1 MSITVTSA
9 VHYNSI
15 YSRQYYCESTHQLEL
30 DQAPLL
36 AGRGPVLASLRGEP
50 LLQGGQPAPGA
61 PRVVDEG
68 ELDQGEEDEGGAGP
82 HPDVYRLTSWATF
95 HLFCSPLSR
104 LRPLTLIGLLLAD
117 FIAIYCLRSKP
128 VCPHDI
134 YLFACAFVRTF
145 VHSDL
150 MSERMILQRINPS
163 GHQQS
168 FASLQTVRV

>member
-1 MSITVTSA
+1 MKTYFQASNNRNPTLEHSSSNIKTSE
-9 VHYNSI
+9 
-15 YSRQYYCESTHQLEL
+15 YSRTHQLQL

-36 AGRGPVLASLRGEP
+36 AGGGPVLAAALRGEQ

-82 HPDVYRLTSWATF
+82 HPDVYRLTSCGTF
-95 HLFCSPLSR
+95 HLFCCRLSR
-104 LRPLTLIGLLLAD
+104 LRPLTLIGLFLAD

-134 YLFACAFVRTF
+134 YLYACAFISML
-145 VHSDL
+145 VH
-150 MSERMILQRINPS
+150 E
-163 GHQQS
+163 S
-168 FASLQTVRV
+168 FDV